1 MNDPRLRHSIIRR
14 YENIIAPRP
23 SGGDAPT
30 ILREAP
36 RWAWPLI
43 ILGVIVSLALFL
55 LAHCINQNTAGVGRL
70 GPQPQADPGEHGA
83 SHAMLSHT
91 GLTPAKH
98 KLETDST
105 AENANDQLIG
115 SLGAHNPALSD
126 PFTAGA
132 AAPIAASPS
141 TSRPR
146 CDSYPCEDEQGRVI
160 LGPTGAWMWRAEW
173 DKVQIWAERNRKNMS
188 EYRQTK
194 GGE

>member
-91 GLTPAKH
+91 GLTPAKPFAVGATE
-98 KLETDST
+98 KT
-105 AENANDQLIG
+105 AA
-115 SLGAHNPALSD
+115 LGGPL
-126 PFTAGA
+126 P
-132 AAPIAASPS
+132 PS
-141 TSRPR
+141 TGRPH
-146 CDSYPCEDEQGRVI
+146 CISYPCEDEQGRVI

-173 DKVQIWAERNRKNMS
+173 DKLQIWAERNRKNVS